1 MDPPVKNFWI
11 NAWLWYC
18 LLCHNLRCYCIS
30 LHTVFWFFTITG
42 GSVSSISGSDSD
54 SETDNALPLRL
65 PRPLQLQQQDDA
77 LSSCDSEGEI
87 GGVSEGDTNAVLDDS
102 ARKYPKI
109 FFRNS
114 EGLLV
119 SVYRCV
125 VYHKKVLVAG
135 LRAINC
141 IILSHLSWKL
151 KLVILITCCPSIN
164 QSVPL

>member
-1 MDPPVKNFWI
+1 M
-11 NAWLWYC
+11 
-18 LLCHNLRCYCIS
+18 
-30 LHTVFWFFTITG
+30 
-42 GSVSSISGSDSD
+42 SSISGSDLD
-54 SETDNALPLRL
+54 SETENAPPPRL

-87 GGVSEGDTNAVLDDS
+87 GGVSEGDTNAALDDS

-125 VYHKKVLVAG
+125 VYHKKVLAAG

-141 IILSHLSWKL
+141 IIFNLPEL
-151 KLVILITCCPSIN
+151 KT
-164 QSVPL
+164 

>member
-1 MDPPVKNFWI
+1 MIMILFIMSQFTIILYIP
-11 NAWLWYC
+11 
-18 LLCHNLRCYCIS
+18 S
-30 LHTVFWFFTITG
+30 QSFWFFTITG

-54 SETDNALPLRL
+54 SETENVPPPRL

-87 GGVSEGDTNAVLDDS
+87 GGVSEGDNNAALDDS

-125 VYHKKVLVAG
+125 VYHKKVLAAG

-141 IILSHLSWKL
+141 IIFNSPEL
-151 KLVILITCCPSIN
+151 KT
-164 QSVPL
+164 